1 MIRRAAAVDVD
12 KVIKLL
18 HEVLDIHYDI
28 RPDLYNKNA
37 TKYSRDELLKMFECD
52 RLPVFVYDDGGDIK
66 GYAFC
71 ELKDCSGSTGLKPI
85 LSLYIDDLCV
95 DRSCRGQRIGKAL
108 FEYVKEFAH
117 SKGCY
122 NITLCVWEGND
133 PARAFYD
140 AMGMSVQKTVME
152 TVLTQPEDNKERS

>member
-1 MIRRAAAVDVD
+1 MIRRAAAGDVD

-95 DRSCRGQRIGKAL
+95 DRSCRGQR
-108 FEYVKEFAH
+108 
-117 SKGCY
+117 CY